1 MKQGPGPQFNLW
13 LETIFQ
19 YYGRKAPQPLVV
31 GVYWEALGHLPQ
43 ERLDEAFRTYVTNPN
58 ASTTSP
64 PKAHEILAVMNATH
78 SAARRPHVKTQETP
92 DDEHNRRR
100 VFAATTM
107 RLHGYDQL
115 YQKLPPDLQAH
126 VERAMAHYVR
136 EYMPSE
142 FEGGPLASP
151 PTDYVTKEIAEI
163 AVRYYLS
170 AQAMTTGEQP

>member
-78 SAARRPHVKTQETP
+78 SASRRPHVKPQETP

-126 VERAMAHYVR
+126 VELAITDYRI
-136 EYMPSE
+136 EYMPD
-142 FEGGPLASP
+142 GPTQAP
-151 PTDYVTKEIAEI
+151 PTDYVTREIAEN